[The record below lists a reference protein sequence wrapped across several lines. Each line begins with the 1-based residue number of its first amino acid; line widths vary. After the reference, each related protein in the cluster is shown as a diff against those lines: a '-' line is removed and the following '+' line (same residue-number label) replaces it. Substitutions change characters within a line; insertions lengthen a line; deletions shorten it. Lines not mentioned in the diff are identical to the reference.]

1 MDFVKDTETAV
12 LDFIKGRMEV
22 LLSGKSYRPDFNYAP
37 DLIDAVLATSE
48 VDVIDILARAA
59 VLKTFREGPNFDR
72 VYPALNRVLRI
83 LPDQPSI
90 KIQSS
95 LFQDE
100 AEKQL
105 GAVVNAAEGELNR
118 CVQKRDYEEL
128 LTRLGELQPAIDQF
142 FDDVM
147 VMAEDAALRSN
158 RLALLNAI
166 AQKVY
171 PFADLTKLV
180 ITGNYS
186 RS

>member
-1 MDFVKDTETAV
+1 MDFVEDTKDAV

-22 LLSGKSYRPDFNYAP
+22 LLGGQSYMPDFSYAP
-37 DLIDAVLATSE
+37 DVIDAVLAIGE
-48 VDVIDILARAA
+48 VDVIDILERAA
-59 VLKTFREGPNFDR
+59 VLKTFREQPDFDR

-83 LPDQPSI
+83 LPDQPPRG
-90 KIQSS
+90 IQPD
-95 LFQDE
+95 LFQDD

-105 GAVVNAAEGELNR
+105 GKVVDTAEAELNR
-118 CVQKRDYEEL
+118 CVQKRDYEGL

-147 VMAEDAALRSN
+147 VMADDAALRSN

-171 PFADLTKLV
+171 PLADLTKLV
-180 ITGNYS
+180 IAGN
-186 RS
+186 

>member
-1 MDFVKDTETAV
+1 V

-22 LLSGKSYRPDFNYAP
+22 VLSGQGYTPDLSYAP
-37 DLIDAVLATSE
+37 DLIDAVLATDE
-48 VDVIDILARAA
+48 VNVIDILERAS
-59 VLKTFREGPNFDR
+59 VLKTFREGPDFDR

-83 LPDQPSI
+83 LPDRPPRGIQPN
-90 KIQSS
+90 

-105 GAVVNAAEGELNR
+105 GKVVDAVEAELSR
-118 CVQKRDYEEL
+118 CVQKRDYQGL

-147 VMAEDAALRSN
+147 VMAEDTTVRSN

-171 PFADLTKLV
+171 PLADLTKLV
-180 ITGNYS
+180 IAGN
-186 RS
+186 